1 MKMSKLSKW
10 IHMRSLSM
18 RRPCCPKILEG
29 LHLSWKEK
37 RYMWIFSNDVD
48 FGDDDDDN
56 DDDMMLIWW
65 WRWWWWWWWWWWWC
79 LGGYP
84 RCTDPG
90 VHYLGCWCSGSS
102 WHVFSDQL
110 DQTIGPWPE
119 ITSRRARCG
128 HFKVRHG
135 GWFTAPIEKW

>member
-1 MKMSKLSKW
+1 MSKLSKW

-56 DDDMMLIWW
+56 DVDMMMKMMMMMMMMMFRRISTMYRSWSAL
-65 WRWWWWWWWWWWWC
+65 
-79 LGGYP
+79 
-84 RCTDPG
+84 PG
-90 VHYLGCWCSGSS
+90 VLM
-102 WHVFSDQL
+102 FRFQL
-110 DQTIGPWPE
+110 TRLLWSTWSNNWTLTGNHIQTGTLWSFQG
-119 ITSRRARCG
+119 TAWGMVYGTDRRMISFY
-128 HFKVRHG
+128 H
-135 GWFTAPIEKW
+135 T